1 MDREVDANA
10 DIVAGSRDMTL
21 QHVIDGALVVGQ
33 TITAGV
39 VSPRQD
45 LEWTAERT
53 RHHDL
58 HLAGGR

>member
-45 LEWTAERT
+45 LEWTA
-53 RHHDL
+53 
-58 HLAGGR
+58 